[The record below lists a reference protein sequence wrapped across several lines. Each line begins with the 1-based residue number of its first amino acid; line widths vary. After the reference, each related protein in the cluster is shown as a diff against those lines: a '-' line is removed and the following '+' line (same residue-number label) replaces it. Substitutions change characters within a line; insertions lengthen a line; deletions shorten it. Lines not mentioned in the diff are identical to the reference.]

1 MIMSLYY
8 KTLRICNKQQMN
20 KLCSML
26 VFYIVCHKQDSFYKH
41 TSLPRNLYI
50 TNLECF
56 IVQGTKS

>member
-1 MIMSLYY
+1 MSLYY

-20 KLCSML
+20 KFCIKL
-26 VFYIVCHKQDSFYKH
+26 VFYIVCRKHNSFYKH
-41 TSLPRNLYI
+41 TSLLWNPYI